1 MKKLLFLLIVCSA
14 IYAGCSTPKKVV
26 PKDDVIQLSGK
37 IEKLGMSTFQYG
49 THVLKSGDKTYA
61 LKSDKINLDGFVE
74 KEVNLKGTKVDGYP
88 IESGPDLI
96 EVQEVSPK

>member
-1 MKKLLFLLIVCSA
+1 MKKFLFLLITCA
-14 IYAGCSTPKKVV
+14 AFAGCSTPKQAA

-49 THVLKSGDKTYA
+49 THVLKSGEKTYA
-61 LKSDKINLDGFVE
+61 LKSDKVNLDGFVE
-74 KEVNLKGTKVDGYP
+74 KEVSLKGTKVDGYP

-96 EVQEVSPK
+96 EVQEVTSK